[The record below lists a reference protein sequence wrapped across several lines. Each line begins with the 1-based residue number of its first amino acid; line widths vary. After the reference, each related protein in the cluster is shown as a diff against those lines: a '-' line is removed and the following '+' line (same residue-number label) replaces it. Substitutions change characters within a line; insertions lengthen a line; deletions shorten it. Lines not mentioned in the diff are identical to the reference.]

1 MLDTLH
7 GVAADNPRYD
17 IRRGVNHARALLR
30 PYGIPVACIFVALGL
45 SLALR
50 GVVDP
55 TGLFLVAIAIGTWS
69 TRWEVGLVAAAL
81 ATITYDYF
89 FTSPFYSI
97 LVTPAELPRLAAF
110 MICALVV
117 NWASDARRVVM
128 TTALRDADRR
138 LAALFDDAPVGIAF
152 IDSAGHAFRTNRKLQ
167 DLFGYSAREFE
178 RLPFTRIMHAPEIE
192 TDWNVFTELVGGR
205 KQSYRIEKHCVTKS
219 GAGLW
224 AHLTVSLVRG
234 DRGEPLFG
242 IAFVEDMGSRKHP

>member
-1 MLDTLH
+1 MLDTLQ
-7 GVAADNPRYD
+7 GTATGSLRYD
-17 IRRGVNHARALLR
+17 IRSAVTRGRALLR
-30 PYGIPVACIFVALGL
+30 PYAIPVACIGVALGL
-45 SLALR
+45 SLAIR
-50 GVVDP
+50 GIVDP

-81 ATITYDYF
+81 ATITYEYF
-89 FTSPFYSI
+89 FTIPLYSI

-117 NWASDARRVVM
+117 NWASDARRTVM
-128 TTALRDADRR
+128 TRALRDADRR
-138 LAALFDDAPVGIAF
+138 QAALFDDAPVGIAF
-152 IDSAGHAFRTNRKLQ
+152 IDSSGHAFRTNRKLQ
-167 DLFGYSAREFE
+167 DLFGYTAREFE

-205 KQSYRIEKHCVTKS
+205 KQSYQIEKHCVTKS

-224 AHLTVSLVRG
+224 ALLTVSLVRG

-242 IAFVEDMGSRKHP
+242 IAFVEDLGGRKRA